1 MSPDPFGRA
10 ILDHHRGDRE
20 EPLID
25 RDGDQTRIHD
35 IEGYYFGEHEP
46 EQFFEPHVEG
56 PLLDIGAGAGRD
68 SRYFQ
73 ERVETVALEVSE
85 HLVTLLEERGVE
97 DARLGDMFALPEQ
110 FGRNRFQAALAVGT
124 QVQLAPSDHALRAF
138 LADLAHVTTP
148 DGVALLHGYD
158 PTVASEERVFAYRP
172 DPTPGIAHR
181 VYHSEYEGNV
191 GETLLFRLFSVD
203 RLREATVG
211 TPWRVAAS
219 RQEEVTW
226 LARLEK
232 TQ

>member
-1 MSPDPFGRA
+1 MNPDPFGRA
-10 ILDHHRGDRE
+10 ILDHHRGERE

-25 RDGDQTRIHD
+25 RDGGTTRIHD

-46 EQFFEPHVEG
+46 EAFFEPHVEG

-68 SRYFQ
+68 SLYFQ

-85 HLVTLLEERGVE
+85 HLVTLLAERGVT

-110 FGRNRFQAALAVGT
+110 FSRNRFQAALAIGT
-124 QVQLAPSDHALRAF
+124 QVQLAPSEHALREF

-158 PTVASEERVFAYRP
+158 PAAAAEADLFAYRA
-172 DPTPGIAHR
+172 DPTPGLAHR
-181 VYHSEYEGNV
+181 IFHCEYEGEA
-191 GETLLFRLFSVD
+191 GETLLFRLFSVE
-203 RLREATVG
+203 RLRDATVG
-211 TPWRVAAS
+211 TAWHVA
-219 RQEEVTW
+219 ETTENDVTW

-232 TQ
+232 PQ